1 MPKKRRKRNPFEE
14 LIGVNVGQWGGVA
27 SAFLAGLETMAGP
40 QKRIID
46 QLSQFAT
53 HFTRSALERWPG
65 QTLQEAACVMQDCGG
80 EAVLRCLAC
89 GQPVCLAHIHVS
101 HRAEGVCDQC
111 VRDLVHMKGAEAPR
125 AGRAPT
131 ATEIRKALKTLGLRS
146 GASWQQIQR
155 AHRKLAAQYHPDRAP
170 SDTARGMLEDRV
182 KRINVAFEVLRV
194 HHERDAA

>member
-1 MPKKRRKRNPFEE
+1 MRD
-14 LIGVNVGQWGGVA
+14 
-27 SAFLAGLETMAGP
+27 AGLRRRGGASLP
-40 QKRIID
+40 SLRPAR
-46 QLSQFAT
+46 L
-53 HFTRSALERWPG
+53 PG
-65 QTLQEAACVMQDCGG
+65 
-80 EAVLRCLAC
+80 
-89 GQPVCLAHIHVS
+89 AH
-101 HRAEGVCDQC
+101 
-111 VRDLVHMKGAEAPR
+111 P
-125 AGRAPT
+125 GRAPT